1 MFGRKKKVDD
11 TAPAKPSTL
20 SQVRQAYV
28 ATKEN
33 DPKVGLF
40 TFGVFAGVLAVF
52 VLVGVLVHHPVYAVV
67 TGVPLA
73 LLAAAIFF
81 GRRAEKAAYAT
92 VAGKPGA
99 AAAIVTSFKRGGW
112 MVTPGVAATRQQDVV
127 HRAVSRA
134 GIVMLG
140 EGDPARVA
148 TMFAQERKRVGRIV
162 PDVPIHD
169 MQIGDGEGQVA
180 LGKLQRELMRLPK
193 LLTDAQAVET
203 DKRLKAVGSLAMPM
217 PKGPV
222 GRQPRSPRGM
232 R

>member
-1 MFGRKKKVDD
+1 MFGRKKQTD
-11 TAPAKPSTL
+11 TDTPAKPSTL
-20 SQVRQAYV
+20 SQLRQAYV
-28 ATKEN
+28 ATKAT
-33 DPKVGLF
+33 DPRVGPL
-40 TFGVFAGVLAVF
+40 TFAIFAGVVAVF
-52 VLVGVLVHHPVYAVV
+52 VLVGLLVGHPWLFLAI
-67 TGVPLA
+67 GVPLA
-73 LLAAAIFF
+73 LLGAAIFF

-99 AAAIVTSFKRGGW
+99 AAAIVSSFKRGGW
-112 MVTPGVAATRQQDVV
+112 MVTPGVAATRQQDVL

-148 TMFAQERKRVGRIV
+148 TLFSQERKRVGRIV
-162 PDVPIHD
+162 PEVPIHD
-169 MQIGDGEGQVA
+169 MLIGDGEGQVA